1 MKQLLNALR
10 RAPRRTGV
18 LAMLTA
24 VVAVS
29 AATYAWGP
37 NRPTFTEQKP
47 ASYVT
52 FNSITNNS
60 AHGDE
65 RNFVQIREVGKNNW
79 GEEVKLTPGKEYEVY
94 TYFHNNAASNLNDK
108 EHNYK
113 GIAKNVKMRTQMP
126 KSVKAGEKARITSFI
141 TASNAQPAEVWDEAY
156 GVAEGNYQLSYVYG
170 SAKITSNGKVN
181 GKAVAN
187 TLYTTG
193 APLGYN
199 ALDGTLPGCNE
210 YAGYVTYRFKVDQ
223 PNFEITKDVAPAGT
237 TSYVDKLAT
246 TANSEVT
253 YKLKYKNVGST
264 QQDNVVLRDKLPK
277 GLTYVKGST
286 QVSNSKTNHKWSP
299 VSEDTITGRG
309 INVGSY
315 APGGAVY
322 VKFNA
327 RVANNDDL
335 ATCGVNTI
343 VNTATAETSN
353 GSKSD
358 DATITVTK
366 KCEEKTIEVCDVDNK
381 KVITINEKDFDS
393 TKHSKNLDD
402 CKVTPTPETP
412 ETPTELPQTGAG
424 DFGALIG
431 AAALVTAVSYYIAS
445 RRLV

>member
-37 NRPTFTEQKP
+37 SRPTFTEQKP
-47 ASYVT
+47 ANYVT

-60 AHGDE
+60 THGDE

-79 GEEVKLTPGKEYEVY
+79 GEEVKLNPGKEYEVY

-108 EHNYK
+108 EHDYK
-113 GIAKNVKMRTQMP
+113 GIAKNVRMRTQMP

-141 TASNAQPAEVWDEAY
+141 TSSNAQPAEVWDEAY
-156 GVAEGNYQLSYVYG
+156 GTADGNYQLSYVPG

-181 GKAVAN
+181 GKTVAN
-187 TLYTTG
+187 TLYTIG
-193 APLGYN
+193 APLGYD
-199 ALDGTLPGCNE
+199 ALDGTLPGCNQ
-210 YAGYVTYRFKVDQ
+210 YAGYVIYRFKVDQ
-223 PNFEITKDVAPAGT
+223 PNFEVTKDVAPANS

-253 YKLKYKNVGST
+253 YKMSYRNTGSI
-264 QQDNVVLRDKLPK
+264 QQDNVVIRDKLPK

-286 QVSNSKTNHKWSP
+286 YISNSKTNNKWSR

-315 APGGAVY
+315 APKGGVF

-327 RVANNDDL
+327 RVAGNDDL
-335 ATCGVNTI
+335 ANCGVNTI
-343 VNTATAETSN
+343 INTATAETSN

-366 KCEEKTIEVCDVDNK
+366 KCEEKTIEVCELDSNET
-381 KVITINEKDFDS
+381 ITIGEKDFDS
-393 TKHSKNLDD
+393 TKHSKDLND
-402 CKVTPTPETP
+402 CEETTTP
-412 ETPTELPQTGAG
+412 ETPTELPETGIG
-424 DFGALIG
+424 DFSALIG
-431 AAALVTAVSYYIAS
+431 ATTLVAAASYYIAS
-445 RRLV
+445 RRHN